1 MLVGVVINK
10 KSYPMLDYIEAL
22 IITAGV
28 ALFTFSE
35 KSGAHSGESKSDSMY
50 GIILIGFYLACDS
63 FTSQWQSKV
72 YKQYGIDQFQMMLGI
87 NFWSILFTGSLISL
101 AL

>member
-1 MLVGVVINK
+1 MLVGIIVNK
-10 KSYPMLDYIEAL
+10 KYYPYQDYIEAL

-35 KSGAHSGESKSDSMY
+35 KSGAQSNDNSDSLY

-72 YKQYGIDQFQMMLGI
+72 YKQYGIDQYQMMLGI
-87 NFWSILFTGSLISL
+87 NFWSLIFTGNFL
-101 AL
+101 AFL